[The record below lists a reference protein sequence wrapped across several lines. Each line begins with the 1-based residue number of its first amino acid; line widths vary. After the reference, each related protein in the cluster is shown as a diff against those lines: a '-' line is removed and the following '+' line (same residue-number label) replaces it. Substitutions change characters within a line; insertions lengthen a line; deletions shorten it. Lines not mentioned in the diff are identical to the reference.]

1 MFDCSMP
8 GLNAQERQLI
18 LLIAQAQRNG
28 QPLNMKQIVFSQHET
43 ATTVRRRV
51 ARLRKGGH
59 IQREMNEHDGRSY
72 LYYTPEVMMA
82 RLMALSRPLRNILE
96 QMKVDESPVDHDKA
110 VAANAVC
117 NPQIG

>member
-18 LLIAQAQRNG
+18 LLIAQAQKNG

-51 ARLRKGGH
+51 ARLRRGGH

-72 LYYTPEVMMA
+72 LYYIPEVMMA
-82 RLMALSRPLRNILE
+82 RLMALSHPLRSILE
-96 QMKVDESPVDHDKA
+96 KMTIDESPDDNDKEA
-110 VAANAVC
+110 AANAVFE
-117 NPQIG
+117 QQLG

>member
-18 LLIAQAQRNG
+18 LLIAQAQKNG

-72 LYYTPEVMMA
+72 LYYIPEAMMA
-82 RLMALSRPLRNILE
+82 RLMALSHPLRNILE
-96 QMKVDESPVDHDKA
+96 QMNKVESPVA
-110 VAANAVC
+110 NGEEAAMNPVYD
-117 NPQIG
+117 PQIG